1 MIRLIPVGTNIN
13 FLRMRFIAIP
23 ISLFLI
29 VGSFYLWFSLGES
42 KYGIDYLGGH
52 EVVVKVEGEASS
64 ELIRNQLQSSGLQP
78 IVQAF
83 EAESGEYSV
92 RITSDEDSDMVRRS
106 ILSSLTEIYPDDVE
120 IIKADFVGP
129 TIGSE
134 LRKQALMAIIVGL
147 LGMLAYISYR
157 FEFAF
162 ALGAVVAI
170 FHDVIVTM
178 GLYLFFDMSISVATL
193 AAALT
198 IVGYSVNDTIVIFD
212 RIREEIFKQKKY
224 ELKTLFNECINST
237 LSRTIITT
245 LTTLVSALALLIYG
259 GGALAELSLFL
270 CIGLVAGTYSTMF
283 IAAPVALAW
292 QRFRH
297 PEAMEQG

>member
-1 MIRLIPVGTNIN
+1 MQLIPADTKID
-13 FLRMRFIAIP
+13 FLGKRFLAIP
-23 ISLFLI
+23 LSLFLI
-29 VGSFYLWFSLGES
+29 VGSFYLWFSLGET

-52 EVVVKVEGEASS
+52 EVVVKIDGETGSDA
-64 ELIRNQLQSSGLQP
+64 IRNQLQASGMQP

-83 EAESGEYSV
+83 EADSGEYSV
-92 RITSDEDSDMVRRS
+92 RITSDEDSDLVRRG
-106 ILSSLTEIYPDDVE
+106 IQSSLAEIYPDGVE
-120 IIKADFVGP
+120 IIKADYVGP
-129 TIGSE
+129 AIGKE
-134 LRKQALMAIIVGL
+134 LRKQALMAILVGL
-147 LGMLAYISYR
+147 IGMLAYISYR

-162 ALGAVVAI
+162 ALGAVAAI

-212 RIREEIFKQKKY
+212 RIREEIFKRKKY
-224 ELKTLFNECINST
+224 DLKELFNDCINST
-237 LSRTIITT
+237 LSRTVITSLLT
-245 LTTLVSALALLIYG
+245 LFSAFALLLYG

-270 CIGLVAGTYSTMF
+270 CIGLIAGTYSTVF

-292 QRFRH
+292 QKFRH
-297 PEAMEQG
+297 PEAMVQG